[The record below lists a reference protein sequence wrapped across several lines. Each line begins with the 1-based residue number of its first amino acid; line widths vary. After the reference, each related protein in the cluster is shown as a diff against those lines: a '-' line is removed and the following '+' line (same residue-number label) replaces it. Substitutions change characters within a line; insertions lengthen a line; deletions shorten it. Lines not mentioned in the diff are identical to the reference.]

1 MLGQVLKRAGNITS
15 MKDPNIL
22 YLLSLQI
29 DEQRK
34 LEEALSYAKSL
45 LNLEGGSNIKEWL
58 LLVRA
63 FSAQKRFVDSETILD
78 AALDQTGILH
88 VRTKS
93 FSSGKKLYKDRG
105 CFSRSFEQE
114 IWHDL
119 AYLYISLSRWQA
131 AEICLSK
138 SKAISSFSA
147 VRNHATGVIYERKGK
162 PKEALNAFW
171 SALDIYPD
179 LAPSLISA
187 AGLLRQLGSQSDAV
201 VKKLAD
207 ECSPSHIMNP
217 SACYNLGLLLKDE
230 DTPSSLE
237 EAAEC
242 FQAAA
247 ILEDSAPASLS
258 L

>member
-78 AALDQTGILH
+78 AALDQTGKWDEGELL
-88 VRTKS
+88 RTKA
-93 FSSGKKLYKDRG
+93 KLQTAQG
-105 CFSRSFEQE
+105 TSQGRS
-114 IWHDL
+114 
-119 AYLYISLSRWQA
+119 YLYISLSRWQA